1 MVDKVMD
8 FGKKLFERIKEW
20 WNKFQPKQKTLIIG
34 VMVVILLAIAILV
47 AVLTRK
53 QYVKDFVVC
62 ESTKEASSVKELLDG
77 QGILYNISSDGLR
90 FDVLE
95 SQQSDANLL
104 LGANNIPTA
113 AYTIDDVL
121 NGSFSTTEADK
132 QKRYKLYL
140 ETQIEEDIKNMKA
153 VKTASCQLTIPDDN
167 GTLIAQNLETYAS
180 IFVELEDGANFT
192 EENAAA
198 IARMVATG
206 LGNATTDNVAIT
218 DTNGKTWFPVEQTYS
233 SIEKADNMMMLKQ
246 EAESL
251 IKSEVRQVLF
261 GTNQFNQIEVAI
273 NAAMDFSQ
281 KKITRHNYSTPDAN
295 HEQGLLASEEV
306 YQSNASDGVGGVP
319 GTDSNSETDMMI
331 SEQEGTNSSSYER
344 KSKYLPNEEIIEEI
358 GATGTVVYSDSTV
371 SVAAVRYKVVREED
385 VRLQGLL
392 DGITWEEYKLA
403 NNEKTKL
410 EVDEDFV
417 SMVANATGI
426 PSKNVSFVA
435 FEEVQF
441 IDEMTEPVVVK
452 DIVQIVLII
461 IILALLAFVV
471 IMSLRTKKEVEEEEE
486 LAVEDLLQSN
496 VEELEGIET
505 EQKSE
510 ARKLIENFVE
520 ENPEAVATLL
530 RNWLDEEPVLF
541 FYHL

>member
-1 MVDKVMD
+1 M
-8 FGKKLFERIKEW
+8 
-20 WNKFQPKQKTLIIG
+20 
-34 VMVVILLAIAILV
+34 
-47 AVLTRK
+47 
-53 QYVKDFVVC
+53 
-62 ESTKEASSVKELLDG
+62 
-77 QGILYNISSDGLR
+77 
-90 FDVLE
+90 
-95 SQQSDANLL
+95 
-104 LGANNIPTA
+104 
-113 AYTIDDVL
+113 
-121 NGSFSTTEADK
+121 
-132 QKRYKLYL
+132 
-140 ETQIEEDIKNMKA
+140 
-153 VKTASCQLTIPDDN
+153 
-167 GTLIAQNLETYAS
+167 
-180 IFVELEDGANFT
+180 
-192 EENAAA
+192 
-198 IARMVATG
+198 
-206 LGNATTDNVAIT
+206 
-218 DTNGKTWFPVEQTYS
+218 
-233 SIEKADNMMMLKQ
+233 
-246 EAESL
+246 
-251 IKSEVRQVLF
+251 
-261 GTNQFNQIEVAI
+261 
-273 NAAMDFSQ
+273 
-281 KKITRHNYSTPDAN
+281 
-295 HEQGLLASEEV
+295 
-306 YQSNASDGVGGVP
+306 
-319 GTDSNSETDMMI
+319 
-331 SEQEGTNSSSYER
+331 
-344 KSKYLPNEEIIEEI
+344 
-358 GATGTVVYSDSTV
+358 YSDSTV

-392 DGITWEEYKLA
+392 DGISWEEYKLA

-530 RNWLDEEPVLF
+530 RNWLDEDWG
-541 FYHL
+541 

>member
-167 GTLIAQNLETYAS
+167 GTLIAQNLETYAR

-530 RNWLDEEPVLF
+530 RNWLDEDWG
-541 FYHL
+541 